1 MPTGTLIKLVHLSCQ
16 TYLPNT
22 RLVPGHNDTGYGIIE
37 DEDGREVYF
46 SHEVVESR
54 HGFDDLRQ
62 GQRLEYALENA
73 PYLRAASVR
82 MVMAAV
88 PVIVLACIEE
98 LLQWR

>member
-22 RLVPGHNDTGYGIIE
+22 RLVSGHNDTGYGIIK

-54 HGFDDLRQ
+54 HGFNDLRQ

-82 MVMAAV
+82 MVMAVAA
-88 PVIVLACIEE
+88 IVLACIEE
-98 LLQWR
+98 LSQWQ